1 MKNLELPNNVEM
13 EKSVLAALLLK
24 NGAVIPKV
32 SSILSVDDFY
42 RTEHKIIF
50 KTILKLFSSG
60 SPIDVL
66 SLLEE
71 LRKTKDIDKT
81 GYELIYALADAGY
94 TTAYAEHHASIIK
107 EKSIRRN
114 LFYLSE
120 HLADDAQN
128 DLKSISNVIADTQTI
143 LQSVSNSS
151 ATSSVDFSLAFK
163 NNFRDDIE
171 LAKKFALRKTGFDN
185 IDKFQIFSPGL
196 YVIGATPA
204 AGKTTFCWQLL
215 EQLAR
220 NGEKCIYCSY
230 EMSYLELLCKSAA
243 RKLFQDD
250 KQTTLSAADI
260 RRGGWTRKLDSI
272 IDSFSSSELNFKIF
286 QLQDESVDDLFN
298 LLNPFCSDNSAPVV
312 CLDYLQIIPH
322 GKDTAKSGIDDIV
335 RKLKNFQRNT
345 NTTFIVISSF
355 NRTNYAQ
362 SVAFES
368 FKESGGIEYSADV
381 VWALQLNILNQL
393 KSGDIS
399 KNRELIEQAKNANPR
414 QVQLKCL
421 KNRQGFN
428 YHCFFNYFPAHD
440 YFETC
445 DKTDFEKNTTEYNNI
460 D

>member
-1 MKNLELPNNVEM
+1 MKDFDLPNNVEM
-13 EKSVLAALLLK
+13 EKAVLAALLLK

-50 KTILKLFSSG
+50 KTILKLFASG

-71 LRKTKDIDKT
+71 LRRTKDIDKT
-81 GYELIYALADAGY
+81 GYELIYALANAGY
-94 TTAYAEHHASIIK
+94 TTAYAEHHAKIIK
-107 EKSIRRN
+107 EKSVRRFFID
-114 LFYLSE
+114 LAE
-120 HLADDAQN
+120 HLIDDAQN
-128 DLKSISNVIADTQTI
+128 DLKPTSNIIADANSV
-143 LQSVSNSS
+143 LQSVSSS
-151 ATSSVDFSLAFK
+151 SSLSSFDFSLAFK

-171 LAKKFALRKTGFDN
+171 LAKKFALRKTGFHN
-185 IDKFQIFSPGL
+185 IDQLQIFSPGL

-220 NGEKCIYCSY
+220 NGETCIFCSY

-243 RKLFQDD
+243 RQLFINDRQS
-250 KQTTLSAADI
+250 TLSASDI
-260 RRGGWTRKLDSI
+260 RRGGWTRQLDSI
-272 IDSFSSSELNFKIF
+272 IDNFSSSELNFKIF

-298 LLNPFCSDNSAPVV
+298 LLLPFCSDNSAPVV

-322 GKDTAKSGIDDIV
+322 GKDSAKSGIDDIV

-362 SVAFES
+362 PVAFES

-381 VWALQLNILNQL
+381 VWALQLDILNHI
-393 KSGDIS
+393 KTGDIA
-399 KNRELIEQAKNANPR
+399 KNRKLIDQAKNSAPR
-414 QVQLKCL
+414 QIQLKCL
-421 KNRQGFN
+421 
-428 YHCFFNYFPAHD
+428 
-440 YFETC
+440 
-445 DKTDFEKNTTEYNNI
+445 
-460 D
+460 